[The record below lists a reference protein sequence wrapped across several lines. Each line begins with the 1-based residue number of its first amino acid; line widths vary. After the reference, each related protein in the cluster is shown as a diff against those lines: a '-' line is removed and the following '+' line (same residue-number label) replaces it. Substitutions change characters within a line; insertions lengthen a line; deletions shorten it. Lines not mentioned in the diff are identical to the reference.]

1 MSVPHELVPLS
12 AAAAKAY
19 LALGD
24 AGRTP
29 LADGVLDVVAIALAA
44 CIPIY
49 GARGPEEPLQ
59 RLADADLAGG
69 KFIQGAATLHFR
81 SGAQP
86 LVRLAVGADELAAG
100 IERLKRAGVNFSQ
113 ARFPHAP
120 RRVPRVAPA

>member
-24 AGRTP
+24 AARTP
-29 LADGVLDVVAIALAA
+29 LADGVLDVVAVALAA
-44 CIPIY
+44 CVPLY
-49 GARGPEEPLQ
+49 GAHEPEAPLQ

-69 KFIQGAATLHFR
+69 KFIHGAATLYFS
-81 SGAQP
+81 SGAKP
-86 LVRLAVGADELAAG
+86 FVRLAVRADELAAG

-113 ARFPHAP
+113 ARFAHAP